1 MTELDSNLDDLA
13 AAEIVPQEKMVPQ
26 SKVSEIA
33 GLARQQGRES
43 VMKELAAQRQMMA
56 DAPKDSPK
64 PGMSEEEIRR
74 IVQETQ
80 RQSQEEQSR
89 LAVAQKIVTDWVAK
103 VQDGPKKYEDF
114 EEKVAA
120 LELQTMP
127 ALVNLTNS
135 VDNTME
141 VVYELAQNPEK
152 ADYIDSLIQKGK
164 GNRAIEEMKKL
175 SKSIS
180 KNQSVA
186 DSITTREPLSQI
198 KRSTAGAD
206 NGEPTVAE
214 MRKMAQYR
222 G

>member
-1 MTELDSNLDDLA
+1 
-13 AAEIVPQEKMVPQ
+13 
-26 SKVSEIA
+26 
-33 GLARQQGRES
+33 
-43 VMKELAAQRQMMA
+43 
-56 DAPKDSPK
+56 
-64 PGMSEEEIRR
+64 MSEEEIRR

-80 RQSQEEQSR
+80 RQNQEEQSR